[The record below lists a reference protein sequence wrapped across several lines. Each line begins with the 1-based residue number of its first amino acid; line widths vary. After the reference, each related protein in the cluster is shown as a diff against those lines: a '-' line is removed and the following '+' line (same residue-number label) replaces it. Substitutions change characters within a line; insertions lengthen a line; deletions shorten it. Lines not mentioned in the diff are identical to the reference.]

1 MKESNFL
8 FLSRKQVAS
17 RYNVHTSTL
26 WRWMSQE
33 GFPKPMTISGR
44 VKRWS
49 LQDLESFEAGLK
61 NGSRVNS
68 GSE

>member
-1 MKESNFL
+1 MNESNFL

-49 LQDLESFEAGLK
+49 LQDLENFETRLK
-61 NGSRVNS
+61 SVSGVNLDR
-68 GSE
+68 E

>member
-49 LQDLESFEAGLK
+49 LQDLENFETRLK
-61 NGSRVNS
+61 SVSGVNLDR
-68 GSE
+68 E

>member
-1 MKESNFL
+1 MKESNFP

-17 RYNVHTSTL
+17 RYGVHTSTL

-33 GFPKPMTISGR
+33 GFPKPMTLSGR

-49 LQDLESFEAGLK
+49 LQDLESFETRLK
-61 NGSRVNS
+61 SVSGVNLDR
-68 GSE
+68 E